1 MDLRGFDRKAAVA
14 AVQEQ
19 QLDLV
24 HVSAVATDWAIAGNG
39 LSREAALKIVDAILQ
54 ANEANEGNTNVN
66 NAPVETRVH
75 FHGVGRFRR
84 FNEDNNAVYIA
95 PEEDGAEEFAL
106 FFDDL
111 REACKRLDISRTD
124 VWPQP

>member
-1 MDLRGFDRKAAVA
+1 MSIRGYK
-14 AVQEQ
+14 
-19 QLDLV
+19 
-24 HVSAVATDWAIAGNG
+24 
-39 LSREAALKIVDAILQ
+39 
-54 ANEANEGNTNVN
+54 GNTNVN

-75 FHGVGRFRR
+75 IHDVGRFRR
-84 FNEDNNAVYIA
+84 FNEENNAVYIT